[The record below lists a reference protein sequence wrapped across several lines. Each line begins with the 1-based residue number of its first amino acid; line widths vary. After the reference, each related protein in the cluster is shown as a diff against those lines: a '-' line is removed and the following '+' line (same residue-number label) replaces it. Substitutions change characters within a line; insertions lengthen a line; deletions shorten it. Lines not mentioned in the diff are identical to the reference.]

1 MQSYWLPTIRAAIQL
16 SRQDGAGA
24 LQALQPALPYE
35 LGSPQPMATLYPV
48 YLRGQALLL
57 SHEGAAAA
65 VEFEKVLA
73 HRPLATFAL
82 GSLANLELGRAYAMS
97 GETTK
102 AARAYEDFFSLWK
115 DADPDTPILREAKVE
130 FARLKPASQ
139 TP

>member
-1 MQSYWLPTIRAAIQL
+1 M
-16 SRQDGAGA
+16 
-24 LQALQPALPYE
+24 
-35 LGSPQPMATLYPV
+35 
-48 YLRGQALLL
+48 L